1 MVFYRYTSGNRISLC
16 TCLFLNVSVGSCH
29 VFLNIARQFQGI
41 LYPAIHCVV
50 ALWSPIEEK
59 GKFVACLL
67 GGALGT
73 VITWSMVG
81 YIIENVG
88 WIWAFYIPAIITA
101 LVSFIWLYIV
111 ADSPQTHPRISD
123 NERLFIQKSQEGQVT
138 TKKVRSF
145 LFVCTLYK

>member
-1 MVFYRYTSGNRISLC
+1 M
-16 TCLFLNVSVGSCH
+16 
-29 VFLNIARQFQGI
+29 
-41 LYPAIHCVV
+41 
-50 ALWSPIEEK
+50 
-59 GKFVACLL
+59 ACLL

-101 LVSFIWLYIV
+101 LVSFIWLYVV